1 MALPSRRHALE
12 RLLRQLEE
20 EGIAALGQY
29 WADAEVTGFLREYLS
44 REDAALLQIE
54 VDFALPDARFRERG
68 PLPSGWRGS
77 ERLLAA
83 FHSIGVSWG
92 ESHSHRILLATAC
105 IYCSHCT
112 PHFPRRH
119 AFASV
124 NSTSPVRDQKK
135 EPSPSVPGG
144 MLFHTP
150 TRARMTR
157 SFVMNH
163 QVISAAST
171 LKAPTARM

>member
-92 ESHSHRILLATAC
+92 ESHSHRILLADTHLPPSIRRLLSEIRKKNPLHLFPVAC
-105 IYCSHCT
+105 
-112 PHFPRRH
+112 F
-119 AFASV
+119 
-124 NSTSPVRDQKK
+124 STLP
-135 EPSPSVPGG
+135 
-144 MLFHTP
+144 
-150 TRARMTR
+150 RAR
-157 SFVMNH
+157 
-163 QVISAAST
+163 A
-171 LKAPTARM
+171 

>member
-92 ESHSHRILLATAC
+92 ESHSHPISVTPSLLALHVQSAF
-105 IYCSHCT
+105 CSQLHAYT
-112 PHFPRRH
+112 P
-119 AFASV
+119 
-124 NSTSPVRDQKK
+124 
-135 EPSPSVPGG
+135 
-144 MLFHTP
+144 
-150 TRARMTR
+150 
-157 SFVMNH
+157 
-163 QVISAAST
+163 
-171 LKAPTARM
+171 